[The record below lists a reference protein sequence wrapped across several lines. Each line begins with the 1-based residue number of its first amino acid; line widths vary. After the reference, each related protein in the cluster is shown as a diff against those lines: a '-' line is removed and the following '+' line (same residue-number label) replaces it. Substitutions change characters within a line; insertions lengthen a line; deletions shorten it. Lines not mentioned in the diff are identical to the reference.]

1 VVDRDESRITVLR
14 DVRDDQGTRYLGA
27 SLTAEG
33 DLVIEGQDRGA
44 GVERIFGVREYEWAW
59 TIRAGNVPALLR
71 ALGSSSDVLSTL
83 SGRFS
88 GDKAAGL
95 KTFLDSHGIPHE
107 TWSRLGD

>member
-1 VVDRDESRITVLR
+1 MVDRHESRIAVLR

-27 SLTAEG
+27 SLTAAG
-33 DLVIEGQDRGA
+33 DLVIEGQDLGD
-44 GVERIFGVREYEWAW
+44 GVEKIFGVREYEWVW
-59 TIRAGNVPALLR
+59 TIRAQDIPALLR
-71 ALGSSSDVLSTL
+71 AMGSSSDVLSAL

-95 KTFLDSHGIPHE
+95 KTFLDSHDIPHE